1 MTMMMIIITETAL
14 AADCNDV
21 DDGGNKSQTFLF
33 SGSSKQ
39 HFLRF
44 CSCFHSL
51 QSAYRSV

>member
-1 MTMMMIIITETAL
+1 MMIIITETAL

-33 SGSSKQ
+33 SGLSKQ

-44 CSCFHSL
+44 CSCCHSL
-51 QSAYRSV
+51 HSAYRSV